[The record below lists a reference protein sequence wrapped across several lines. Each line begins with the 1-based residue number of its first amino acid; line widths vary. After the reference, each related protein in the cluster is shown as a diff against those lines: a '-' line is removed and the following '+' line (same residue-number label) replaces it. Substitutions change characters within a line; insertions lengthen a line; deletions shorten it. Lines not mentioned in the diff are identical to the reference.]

1 MTQLIINGITLPE
14 TSGDK
19 YQCYP
24 AELGT
29 QLDMISGRRVSE
41 IRGNVQKIHY
51 EYDYLGDAVWRPLAA
66 ALRSGA
72 PMTVQYLPDDGS
84 SRWTECDIDTL
95 GAKSRGAK
103 RIVFS
108 DDGLIYYTGDHY
120 QSFELLYGEE

>member
-1 MTQLIINGITLPE
+1 MTQLIINGVTLPE
-14 TSGDK
+14 TSHDR

-41 IRGNVQKIHY
+41 IRGHVQKIRY
-51 EYDYLGDAVWRPLAA
+51 AYDYLGDAVWRPLAA

-84 SRWTECDIDTL
+84 ALITGVFLREQMTEPSYAFARHGRACWHNIAFTL
-95 GAKSRGAK
+95 REVSPH
-103 RIVFS
+103 
-108 DDGLIYYTGDHY
+108 D
-120 QSFELLYGEE
+120 